1 MRKCFLLALIAGAM
15 FAVGAPTASVAA
27 VSCHRHASDSSE
39 CVCPPGTD
47 NAAYCV
53 RTTPRETAP
62 ACAAAAVK
70 AADAITSTTKSIK
83 FSFTAGVTGECHL
96 TLLFADPGSGTPHHP
111 LKYVLVGQA
120 VIHTTAGLTAS
131 ATVSLN
137 ATGLAFL
144 AHDAP
149 GHLTQLFEVVVNETT
164 PKGNAAVNTF
174 GSFVV

>member
-27 VSCHRHASDSSE
+27 ESCHRHTSDSPE

-53 RTTPRETAP
+53 RATPRETAE
-62 ACAAAAVK
+62 ACDAAAVK
-70 AADAITSTTKSIK
+70 AVDVIKSTTTSVT

-96 TLLFADPGSGTPHHP
+96 TLLFADPGSGRPHHP
-111 LKYVLVGQA
+111 LKYEIVGQA
-120 VIHTTAGLTAS
+120 VIHTTAGLTSS

-137 ATGLAFL
+137 ATGLAIL

-149 GHLTQLFEVVVNETT
+149 GHLTQLFEVVVNQVT
-164 PKGNAAVNTF
+164 PTGSAAVHTF